1 MRLAA
6 RLVAAQTLVDLGDMD
21 AAKAEVRAGLA
32 IVSTPSGGGDR
43 SRLRWFDRASL
54 DGVQR
59 MLDRFADPH
68 LQAEVDAVRAGLPP
82 RSEGGRG
89 EPGRGEPGRERP
101 PGTRR

>member
-1 MRLAA
+1 
-6 RLVAAQTLVDLGDMD
+6 
-21 AAKAEVRAGLA
+21 
-32 IVSTPSGGGDR
+32 
-43 SRLRWFDRASL
+43 
-54 DGVQR
+54 
-59 MLDRFADPH
+59 MLDRFADPQ